1 MRGPRRS
8 ASCLSQTRGAE
19 SAAIFFGIFLSPG
32 PGPREAGS
40 PRRLNS
46 APPLSMR
53 ESEPAGPLPPRSSV
67 RAESE
72 TCENFTKVQTSST
85 GQSWVSSTGQSCLIS
100 CEIFYKSSSTGQS
113 SLRPTALRAVASW
126 DKLGRRLGDLTRIF
140 TSVRFS
146 STGQS

>member
-32 PGPREAGS
+32 PGRRSRLSSAAQLGAAAEHARERASRS
-40 PRRLNS
+40 PPSLRAARSGLSRRHVKFLQ
-46 APPLSMR
+46 
-53 ESEPAGPLPPRSSV
+53 
-67 RAESE
+67 
-72 TCENFTKVQTSST
+72 VQTSST

-100 CEIFYKSSSTGQS
+100 CENFHKSSSTGQS